1 MRQLFTDGL
10 NSFWHVAF
18 GIMAVWF
25 WWITPLFVAYQ
36 LKNPYEKNVL
46 IDLGEF
52 AAGYML
58 GFATSKKP
66 CQDRDGHLS
75 IDRCSTCGTHRAV
88 STLGGIQPRCDS

>member
-1 MRQLFTDGL
+1 MRPLFTDGF

-36 LKNPYEKNVL
+36 LKDPYEKNVL

-52 AAGYML
+52 AVGWAL
-58 GFATSKKP
+58 GFTAKKTLPRQRWTSFY
-66 CQDRDGHLS
+66 
-75 IDRCSTCGTHRAV
+75 
-88 STLGGIQPRCDS
+88 